1 MVQNLP
7 KDHLGHSYVDQSI
20 LEDGYL
26 ADTICNDEGLYPY
39 GCELAVDVA
48 VGALAPVLSAV
59 LPPGPDPGT
68 PEVAIRDW

>member
-7 KDHLGHSYVDQSI
+7 HDDKGHIYVDQSI

-39 GCELAVDVA
+39 GCELVVDVA
-48 VGALAPVLSAV
+48 VDVLSPVLSAV
-59 LPPGPDPGT
+59 LPPAPDPST
-68 PEVAIRDW
+68 PEVGIRDW